1 MENRGAYAPLSD
13 DFEPVLLTKAD
24 AERASEVLTRAFVDD
39 VLLRYVCPG
48 DRRRPE
54 RTRYIIDCVV
64 SYGMRYGQIWTTPGE
79 VRAVAVWMPPGT
91 DKMTLI
97 RAIRTGMIW
106 ERFELGGAG
115 FKRYSLFNRVAG
127 EMHHRVMHGPHW
139 YLFVI
144 GIDPD
149 LQGQGIG
156 ARMIRHMLARTD
168 REDLPVFLQAPN
180 PAVVPFYER
189 LGFHVDGEVDLPD
202 GCLRI
207 RGMVRQPGGET
218 PQG

>member
-1 MENRGAYAPLSD
+1 MSNADDARLPD
-13 DFEPVLLTKAD
+13 DFEPVPLTKAG

-39 VLLRYVCPG
+39 VLLRYVCPD

-64 SYGMRYGQIWTTPGE
+64 SYGMRYGQIWTTPGDI
-79 VRAVAVWMPPGT
+79 RAAAIWMPPGT

-106 ERFELGGAG
+106 ERFQLGAAAS
-115 FKRYSLFNRVAG
+115 KRFGLFNRVAG

-144 GIDPD
+144 GVDPA
-149 LQGQGIG
+149 LQGQGVG
-156 ARMIRHMLARTD
+156 ARMVRHMLARTD
-168 REDLPVFLQAPN
+168 RERLPVFLQAPN

-189 LGFHVDGEVDLPD
+189 LGFQVGSEVELPD
-202 GCLRI
+202 GGLHVN
-207 RGMVRQPGGET
+207 GMVRHPGGKPPTE
-218 PQG
+218 